1 LRRSCIIPVLI
12 FLLAIFVRGTC
23 AQQRATSAAGVHGTV
38 DVRLKLAGGE
48 KFSGVASVRVLT
60 TEGAEVADHKDE
72 IGGRAHFADLGVG
85 KYTVEVNA
93 PGFANVRHE
102 VVISAGQ
109 PFAAVF
115 LTMTTEMAQAS
126 AAPGATLNT
135 TLNATS
141 HKTLNAT
148 SNATS
153 NAKLEPTTH
162 EEAEKSIHALQQE
175 GSLLPVQPNIA
186 CPLPLVLQGVEQSVK
201 ELVSNLDRFSATER
215 VEHFAVHAD
224 GGLGVTEARSFDYV
238 VVVNR
243 GGDGWFGIDEYR
255 DGGLDPSRFPAGI
268 ATTGLPALALI
279 FHPNFAPEFNFMC
292 PGLVEWEGKPA
303 WQVQFE
309 QRPDRPNQIRSYI
322 IYQNTYSVP
331 LKGRAL
337 IDAGTFQVLRLDS
350 ELIKPVEK
358 IKLMQERVSID
369 YAPVQFRTEEQQMWL
384 PQSAELYVERGKSHY
399 YRRHTFSNFQVFTV
413 GTEQKVHAPKESYT
427 FTNNSN
433 HEIFGVLTVNPI
445 PGGALHE
452 VSITFKIPAG
462 GTVFKVVGPGKDVNF
477 PAEDVG
483 SARFAHNGP
492 PGSIEANAYFVNA
505 STLELVPDSVVP
517 GAQ

>member
-1 LRRSCIIPVLI
+1 MRSNCVIPVLI
-12 FLLAIFVRGTC
+12 FVLAILARGTG
-23 AQQRATSAAGVHGTV
+23 AQKGATPAAGVHGTV

-48 KFSGVASVRVLT
+48 KFSGIASVRVRT
-60 TEGAEVADHKDE
+60 TEGAEVAEHKDE
-72 IGGRAHFADLGVG
+72 LGGRAHFADIGVG
-85 KYTVEVNA
+85 KYSIEVNA
-93 PGFANVRHE
+93 PGFASVRHE
-102 VVISAGQ
+102 VEISAGQ
-109 PFAAVF
+109 PYAAVF
-115 LTMTTEMAQAS
+115 LTMTSDMSQAT
-126 AAPGATLNT
+126 AAPGT
-135 TLNATS
+135 TLS
-141 HKTLNAT
+141 AT
-148 SNATS
+148 SNGTS
-153 NAKLEPTTH
+153 SAKLEPTTH
-162 EEAEKSIHALQQE
+162 EEAEKSIQALQQQD
-175 GSLLPVQPNIA
+175 SLLPVQPNVA

-215 VEHFAVHAD
+215 VEHFAVHSD
-224 GGLGVTEARSFDYV
+224 GGLGLAEARSFDYV
-238 VVVNR
+238 VVVTR

-279 FHPNFAPEFNFMC
+279 FHPRFAPEFNFVC
-292 PGLVEWEGKPA
+292 TGLINWGGRPA

-309 QRPDRPNQIRSYI
+309 QRPDKPNQIRSYI
-322 IYQNTYSVP
+322 IYQNNYSVP
-331 LKGRAL
+331 LKGRAM
-337 IDAGTFQVLRLDS
+337 IDAGTLQVVRLDS

-358 IKLMQERVSID
+358 IKLNQERISID
-369 YAPVQFRTEEQQMWL
+369 YAPVQFRSEEQQMWL
-384 PQSAELYVERGKSHY
+384 PQSAELYVERGRSHY

-413 GTEQKVHAPKESYT
+413 GTEQKVHAPKESYA

-433 HEIFGVLTVNPI
+433 HEILGVLTVNPI
-445 PGGALHE
+445 PGGTLHE

-477 PAEDVG
+477 PAEDVD

-492 PGSIEANAYFVNA
+492 PGSIEANADFVKA

>member
-1 LRRSCIIPVLI
+1 LRRNCIIPILI
-12 FLLAIFVRGTC
+12 FVVAIFARDTC
-23 AQQRATSAAGVHGTV
+23 AQQGVAPAAGVHGSV

-48 KFSGVASVRVLT
+48 KFNGVASARLLT
-60 TEGAEVADHKDE
+60 SEGAEVAEHKEE
-72 IGGRAHFADLGVG
+72 IGGRMHFADVAVG
-85 KYTVEVNA
+85 RYGVEVKA
-93 PGFANVRHE
+93 AGFAPVRHE
-102 VVISAGQ
+102 VEISAGQ

-115 LTMTTEMAQAS
+115 LTMTAEMSRAT
-126 AAPGATLNT
+126 AAPDA

-141 HKTLNAT
+141 KAT
-148 SNATS
+148 SNATAK
-153 NAKLEPTTH
+153 AKLEPTTH
-162 EEAEKSIHALQQE
+162 EEAEKSIHTLQQP
-175 GSLLPVQPNIA
+175 GSVLPVQASIA

-215 VEHFAVHAD
+215 VEHFPVHAD
-224 GGLGVTEARSFDYV
+224 GGLAVRDDRSFDYV
-238 VVVNR
+238 VVVTR
-243 GGDGWFGIDEYR
+243 SGDGMFGIDEYR

-279 FHPNFAPEFNFMC
+279 FHPNFAPEFNFVC
-292 PGLVEWEGKPA
+292 DGLGEWEGRPA
-303 WQVQFE
+303 WQVHFE

-331 LKGRAL
+331 LKGRVM
-337 IDAGTFQVLRLDS
+337 IDAGTLQVLRLDS

-358 IKLMQERVSID
+358 IKLTQERISID
-369 YAPVQFRTEEQQMWL
+369 YAPVQFRSEEQQMWL
-384 PQSAELYVERGKSHY
+384 PQSAELYVERGRSHY

-413 GTEQKVHAPKESYT
+413 GTEQKVHAPKESYA

-433 HEIFGVLTVNPI
+433 HEILGVLTVNPI

-477 PAEDVG
+477 PAEDVE
-483 SARFAHNGP
+483 SARFAHSGP

-505 STLELVPDSVVP
+505 STLELVPDSTVP
-517 GAQ
+517 AAQ

>member
-1 LRRSCIIPVLI
+1 LRRNCVIPILI
-12 FLLAIFVRGTC
+12 FVVAIFARWTC
-23 AQQRATSAAGVHGTV
+23 AQQGTTPAASVHGSV

-48 KFSGVASVRVLT
+48 KFNGVASARLLT
-60 TEGAEVADHKDE
+60 IEGAEVAERKDE
-72 IGGRAHFADLGVG
+72 IGGRMHFADLAVG
-85 KYTVEVNA
+85 RYGVEVKA
-93 PGFANVRHE
+93 AGFAPVRRE
-102 VVISAGQ
+102 VEISAGQ

-115 LTMTTEMAQAS
+115 LTVTPAMSQAI
-126 AAPGATLNT
+126 AAPDA
-135 TLNATS
+135 ASKTS
-141 HKTLNAT
+141 
-148 SNATS
+148 SNATAKATA

-162 EEAEKSIHALQQE
+162 EQAEKSIHTLQQPD
-175 GSLLPVQPNIA
+175 SVLAVQPNIA

-215 VEHFAVHAD
+215 VEHFPVHAD
-224 GGLGVTEARSFDYV
+224 GGLAVRDDRSFDYV
-238 VVVNR
+238 VVVTR
-243 GGDGWFGIDEYR
+243 SGDGMFGIDEYR

-279 FHPNFAPEFNFMC
+279 FHPNFAPEFNFVC
-292 PGLVEWEGKPA
+292 DGLGEWEGRPA
-303 WQVQFE
+303 WEVHFE

-331 LKGRAL
+331 LKGRVM
-337 IDAGTFQVLRLDS
+337 IDAGTLQVLRLDS

-358 IKLMQERVSID
+358 IKLTQERISID

-384 PQSAELYVERGKSHY
+384 PQNAELYVERGKSHY

-413 GTEQKVHAPKESYT
+413 GTEQKVHAPKESYA

-433 HEIFGVLTVNPI
+433 HEILGVLTVNPI
-445 PGGALHE
+445 PGGTLRE

-477 PAEDVG
+477 PAEDVE
-483 SARFAHNGP
+483 SARFAHSGP
-492 PGSIEANAYFVNA
+492 PGSIDANAYFVNA
-505 STLELVPDSVVP
+505 STLELVPDSAVP
-517 GAQ
+517 AAQ

>member
-1 LRRSCIIPVLI
+1 LRRNCIIPVLLFVLVI
-12 FLLAIFVRGTC
+12 FARGTC
-23 AQQRATSAAGVHGTV
+23 AQQGATPAAIARGAV
-38 DVRLKLAGGE
+38 DVRLKVGGGE

-60 TEGAEVADHKDE
+60 SEGAEVADHKDE

-85 KYTVEVNA
+85 KYSIEVNS
-93 PGFANVRHE
+93 PGFASVRHE
-102 VVISAGQ
+102 VEISASQ

-115 LTMTTEMAQAS
+115 LTMTPDMSQA
-126 AAPGATLNT
+126 AAPPGATSNT
-135 TLNATS
+135 SANV
-141 HKTLNAT
+141 
-148 SNATS
+148 
-153 NAKLEPTTH
+153 KLEPTTR
-162 EEAEKSIHALQQE
+162 EDAEKSMHALQQE
-175 GSLLPVQPNIA
+175 GSVLAVQPNTA

-215 VEHFAVHAD
+215 VEHFVVHAD

-243 GGDGWFGIDEYR
+243 SGDAWFGIDEYR

-279 FHPNFAPEFNFMC
+279 FHPNFAPEFNFVC
-292 PGLVEWEGKPA
+292 TGLADWEGRPA
-303 WQVQFE
+303 WQVQFA
-309 QRPDRPNQIRSYI
+309 QRPDRPNHIRSYI

-331 LKGRAL
+331 LKGRVM

-358 IKLMQERVSID
+358 IKLKQERVSID

-384 PQSAELYVERGKSHY
+384 PRRAELYVERGRSHY
-399 YRRHTFSNFQVFTV
+399 YRLHTFSNFQVFTV
-413 GTEQKVHAPKESYT
+413 GTEQKVHAPKESYA

-433 HEIFGVLTVNPI
+433 HEILGVLTVSPI

-477 PAEDVG
+477 PAEEVD

-492 PGSIEANAYFVNA
+492 PGSIEANADFVRA

>member
-1 LRRSCIIPVLI
+1 M
-12 FLLAIFVRGTC
+12 FALAIFAQGTC
-23 AQQRATSAAGVHGTV
+23 AQQGATPAVGVHGTV

-48 KFSGVASVRVLT
+48 KFAGVASVRVLT
-60 TEGAEVADHKDE
+60 SEGTEVAEHKDE
-72 IGGRAHFADLGVG
+72 LGGRSHFADLGVG
-85 KYTVEVNA
+85 KYNVEVNA
-93 PGFANVRHE
+93 SGFASVRHE
-102 VVISAGQ
+102 VEISAGQ

-115 LTMTTEMAQAS
+115 LTITPELSQAT
-126 AAPGATLNT
+126 AAPD
-135 TLNATS
+135 
-141 HKTLNAT
+141 AT

-153 NAKLEPTTH
+153 KATSNGTSNAKPEPTTYAA
-162 EEAEKSIHALQQE
+162 AEKSIHALQQKD
-175 GSLLPVQPNIA
+175 SVLAVQPNIA

-215 VEHFAVHAD
+215 VEHFAVHGD

-243 GGDGWFGIDEYR
+243 GGDAWFGIDEYR

-268 ATTGLPALALI
+268 ATMGLPAMALI
-279 FHPNFAPEFNFMC
+279 FHPSFAPDFNFVC
-292 PGLVEWEGKPA
+292 TGLVEWEGRPA
-303 WQVQFE
+303 WEVQFE

-322 IYQNTYSVP
+322 IYQNAYAVP
-331 LKGRAL
+331 LKGRAM
-337 IDAGTFQVLRLDS
+337 IDAGTLQVLRLDS

-358 IKLMQERVSID
+358 IKLNQERISID

-384 PQSAELYVERGKSHY
+384 PQSAELYVERGRSHY

-413 GTEQKVHAPKESYT
+413 GTEQKVHAPKESYA

-445 PGGALHE
+445 PGGTLHE
-452 VSITFKIPAG
+452 ISITFKIPAG

-477 PAEDVG
+477 PAEEVD

-492 PGSIEANAYFVNA
+492 PGSIEANAYFVHA

>member
-1 LRRSCIIPVLI
+1 LRRNRIVPGLI
-12 FLLAIFVRGTC
+12 FALAIFARGTC
-23 AQQRATSAAGVHGTV
+23 AQQSATAAAVVHGAV

-60 TEGAEVADHKDE
+60 TDGAEVAGPKEE

-85 KYTVEVNA
+85 KYRIEVNA
-93 PGFANVRHE
+93 PGFAAVRHE
-102 VVISAGQ
+102 VEISAAQ

-115 LTMTTEMAQAS
+115 LTVTPEMSQAV
-126 AAPGATLNT
+126 AAPGATLT
-135 TLNATS
+135 
-141 HKTLNAT
+141 
-148 SNATS
+148 ATS
-153 NAKLEPTTH
+153 NAKAEPTTRD
-162 EEAEKSIHALQQE
+162 EAEKAMHALQQPDAV
-175 GSLLPVQPNIA
+175 LPVQPNVA

-215 VEHFAVHAD
+215 VEHYTVHGD

-243 GGDGWFGIDEYR
+243 GGNGWFGIDEYR

-279 FHPNFAPEFNFMC
+279 FHPNFAPEFNFVC
-292 PGLVEWEGKPA
+292 TGLVDWRGRPA

-331 LKGRAL
+331 LKGRAM
-337 IDAGTFQVLRLDS
+337 IDAGTLQVVRLDS

-358 IKLMQERVSID
+358 IKLAQERIAID
-369 YAPVQFRTEEQQMWL
+369 YAPVQFRTEEQEMWL
-384 PQSAELYVERGKSHY
+384 PQNAELYVERGRSHY

-413 GTEQKVHAPKESYT
+413 GTEQKVHAPKESYA
-427 FTNNSN
+427 FTNTSN
-433 HEIFGVLTVNPI
+433 HEILGVLTVNPI
-445 PGGALHE
+445 PGGTLHE

-477 PAEDVG
+477 PADEVD

-492 PGSIEANAYFVNA
+492 PGSIEANADFVRA
-505 STLELVPDSVVP
+505 STLELVPNSVVP

>member
-1 LRRSCIIPVLI
+1 LQRNCIIPFVL
-12 FLLAIFVRGTC
+12 FLLAILARGTC
-23 AQQRATSAAGVHGTV
+23 AQQGATPAAGVHGTV

-60 TEGAEVADHKDE
+60 TEGAEVADRQDE
-72 IGGRAHFADLGVG
+72 IGGRAHFGDLGVG
-85 KYTVEVNA
+85 QYNIEVNA

-102 VVISAGQ
+102 VEISAGQ

-115 LTMTTEMAQAS
+115 LTMTPEMSQA
-126 AAPGATLNT
+126 T
-135 TLNATS
+135 ATS
-141 HKTLNAT
+141 GAT
-148 SNATS
+148 SNAALSATS
-153 NAKLEPTTH
+153 NAKLAATTH
-162 EEAEKSIHALQQE
+162 EEAEKSIHALQQPD
-175 GSLLPVQPNIA
+175 SVLAAQPNIA
-186 CPLPLVLQGVEQSVK
+186 CPLPFVLRGVEQSVK

-224 GGLGVTEARSFDYV
+224 GGLGVKEARSFDYV
-238 VVVNR
+238 VVVTR
-243 GGDGWFGIDEYR
+243 SGDGIFGIDEYR

-279 FHPNFAPEFNFMC
+279 FHPNFASEFNFVC
-292 PGLVEWEGKPA
+292 TGLVDWEGRPA

-322 IYQNTYSVP
+322 IYQNAYSVP
-331 LKGRAL
+331 LKGRAM
-337 IDAGTFQVLRLDS
+337 IDAGTLQVVRLDS

-384 PQSAELYVERGKSHY
+384 PQNAELYVERGKSHY

-413 GTEQKVHAPKESYT
+413 GTEQKVHAPKESYV

-433 HEIFGVLTVNPI
+433 HEILGVLTVNPM
-445 PGGALHE
+445 PGQALHE

-483 SARFAHNGP
+483 SARFVHSGP